1 MVKYRSPVIALI
13 ALTLVTGAAYFHFH
27 PPGVGG
33 KKIETVRLAEG
44 QPSIYKLPH
53 YLAGDKNFYGAYNIQ
68 LKTIDCRNDIQALSL
83 LEKGEADIALVS
95 PHHLVLRRSS
105 TLKAGPA
112 PVAFAALDR
121 STAYHLVSRDNV
133 PLEEVK
139 SLKGRTVI
147 AGPPNSDETVFLE
160 YVLKNAGLKPY
171 ESVTIITNMPAD
183 IRPGALKSGTG
194 HYLLVGDEDLTATLT
209 KGLFKVKS
217 LQAEFPAF
225 VCVTTGEF
233 AKSRPETL
241 QAFTNGLYTAQLWM
255 KGHTAGETAAALKN
269 NRGLGQKSLPGMV
282 DAYYSNGRLR
292 ESPVL
297 QGKDLEIVVQLLE
310 QSRELPMPVNTGEMV
325 INDFSRAA
333 LNTIK
338 SLPEE
343 KKERT
348 GLQRLKFW
356 D

>member
-1 MVKYRSPVIALI
+1 MVKYRLPVIALI
-13 ALTLVTGAAYFHFH
+13 AALLVGGAAYFYFFRL
-27 PPGVGG
+27 GDRGE
-33 KKIETVRLAEG
+33 KIDTLRLAEG

-53 YLAGDKNFYGAYNIQ
+53 YLAIDKKFYGTQKIN
-68 LKTIDCRNDIQALSL
+68 LKIVDCSDDGQALSA

-95 PHHLVLRRSS
+95 PYHLVLRKSS
-105 TLKAGPA
+105 SLKVGTA

-121 STAYHLVSRDNV
+121 GTAYHLLSRDNT
-133 PLEEVK
+133 PLDDIK

-183 IRPGALKSGTG
+183 IRAGALKSGTG
-194 HYLLVGDEDLTATLT
+194 HYLLVEDKNLTAALT
-209 KGLFKVKS
+209 KGLYKAKTVK
-217 LQAEFPAF
+217 ADFPAF

-233 AKSRPETL
+233 AKSRPGSL
-241 QAFTNGLYTAQLWM
+241 QSFTNGLYTAQLWM
-255 KGHTAGETAAALKN
+255 KNHTAGETAAAIKN
-269 NRGLGQKSLPGMV
+269 NRGLGRNLLPGLV
-282 DAYYSNGRLR
+282 ETYYSNGHMR

-297 QGKDLEIVVQLLE
+297 QGKDLEVVVQLLD

-325 INDFSRAA
+325 NNDFSRAA
-333 LNTIK
+333 LNAIK
-338 SLPEE
+338 VLPDE
-343 KKERT
+343 KKEKT
-348 GLQRLKFW
+348 VIQRLKFW